1 MQEIIFRVSNETN
14 SKDLGGS
21 ISRELCKGK
30 LVKVKS
36 IGKIALNNSVKGII
50 VARSYLLSTG
60 NKQLSISP
68 YFEISNN
75 EDEGELTAITF
86 ELDLIL

>member
-1 MQEIIFRVSNETN
+1 MEEIVFRVGNKTD

-60 NKQLSISP
+60 NRQLSISP
-68 YFEISNN
+68 YFETNNN
-75 EDEGELTAITF
+75 EDETELTIITF